1 MALLYAALG
10 DAKSAE
16 ETRRRAVALA
26 GQRTS

>member
-1 MALLYAALG
+1 MTRFYATLG

-26 GQRTS
+26 GQRTP